1 MECEEEMG
9 GMKVCKEIKGQ
20 RVEGKKDAKR

>member
-9 GMKVCKEIKGQ
+9 GMKVGKEIKGQ